1 MLSFFPTLEPLGAID
16 WLPPAPAQPR
26 SARWRRAEQ
35 VCFRRALLT
44 SGVVH
49 LFGMLA
55 GIVVAL
61 WLLPLPGLVASRQ
74 IELAATLRQ
83 PAPQPPLL
91 LLATSPT
98 DPSAAALAEAEFARL
113 SAAAIPPELRADILD
128 GNRPLDA
135 SAAASEWVL
144 AQMRDEI
151 ARAERLSQGE
161 QLARLQSLTGQL
173 NRIASEDSV
182 DAVTGRLAGL
192 LGTEDRAQQPAA
204 QPVAGEFDFGTAQ
217 VHDVKRS
224 EPQPGQFEYVAILL
238 DAQGRTMETPLSPA
252 EGEQLYQVMELVKA
266 NPLLGR
272 IYRGLVMSLLDKVM
286 KPAAGPTLPAADE

>member
-1 MLSFFPTLEPLGAID
+1 MFSFFPTREPLGAID
-16 WLPPAPAQPR
+16 WLPPAPAQPW

-74 IELAATLRQ
+74 IELAATHAP
-83 PAPQPPLL
+83 PAPKPPLM
-91 LLATSPT
+91 LLATSPI
-98 DPSAAALAEAEFARL
+98 DPSAAALAEAEIARL
-113 SAAAIPPELRADILD
+113 SAGAIPPELRAELLD
-128 GNRPLDA
+128 QARPLDPDSTA
-135 SAAASEWVL
+135 GQWLL

-151 ARAERLSQGE
+151 ARAERLSPDE
-161 QLARLQSLTGQL
+161 QFARLQSLTGQL

-204 QPVAGEFDFGTAQ
+204 KAIEGEFDFGTAQ

-224 EPQPGQFEYVAILL
+224 EPRPGQFEYVAILL
-238 DAQGRTMETPLSPA
+238 DAQGRTLETPLSPA
-252 EGEQLYQVMELVKA
+252 EGEQLYKVMELVKA

-272 IYRGLVMSLLDKVM
+272 IYRGLVMTLLDKVL
-286 KPAAGPTLPAADE
+286 KPVPQP